1 MERLKAL
8 SRGTKLV
15 VVAGPL
21 LLISLFF
28 TWQTVEVDFG
38 PAGRADYPLDGWD
51 AWGLLIA
58 LLVIAVVS
66 LAVLVHVTDVEM
78 SDDVPWE
85 TLTFGLGNGVFV
97 VTVVKN
103 VTDAGSSWASYV
115 YVLLA
120 VLVAVGTY
128 LNWSQARAPEPP
140 AVGYGRR
147 RGLSSAA

>member
-8 SRGTKLV
+8 SRGTRLV
-15 VVAGPL
+15 LVAGPL

-28 TWQTVEVDFG
+28 TWQMLEVDFG

-66 LAVLVHVTDVEM
+66 LVVVVYMTDVTM
-78 SDDVPWE
+78 SEDVPWE
-85 TLTFGLGNGVFV
+85 TLTFGLGNGIFV

-103 VTDAGSSWASYV
+103 VTDADSTWTSYV

-128 LNWSQARAPEPP
+128 LNWSEARAPEPP
-140 AVGYGRR
+140 VVGYGRR
-147 RGLSSAA
+147 GLRSAA

>member
-8 SRGTKLV
+8 SRGTRLV
-15 VVAGPL
+15 LVAAPL
-21 LLISLFF
+21 LFFSLFL
-28 TWQTVEVDFG
+28 TWQMLEVDFG

-51 AWGLLIA
+51 AWGLLLA

-66 LAVLVHVTDVEM
+66 LVVVVHMTDVKM
-78 SDDVPWE
+78 ADDVPWE

-103 VTDAGSSWASYV
+103 VTDVDSTWASYV
-115 YVLLA
+115 YLLLA

-128 LNWSQARAPEPP
+128 LNWSEARAPEPP
-140 AVGYGRR
+140 VVGYGRR
-147 RGLSSAA
+147 GLSSTA

>member
-1 MERLKAL
+1 MERLRAL

-15 VVAGPL
+15 LVAGPL

-28 TWQTVEVDFG
+28 TWQTLEVDFG

-58 LLVIAVVS
+58 LLVLAVVS
-66 LAVLVHVTDVEM
+66 LVVVVHVTDVEM

-85 TLTFGLGNGVFV
+85 TLTFGLGNAVFV

-103 VTDAGSSWASYV
+103 VTDADSTWTSYV

-120 VLVAVGTY
+120 VLVAVGAY

-140 AVGYGRR
+140 VVGYGR